1 MGMTNSRD
9 GYLSEASPHDHER
22 DGEGWWPLLGS
33 SLQRPHAMESTTL
46 TALLL
51 LFIVSTT
58 DRAKAL
64 PATGQVLNLVCELQ
78 HNHDGAQTDK
88 TQRASVITRL
98 SAALSGLRGELD

>member
-1 MGMTNSRD
+1 MTNSPD
-9 GYLSEASPHDHER
+9 GYLSETSPNDHER

-33 SLQRPHAMESTTL
+33 SLQRPHAMEGTTL

-51 LFIVSTT
+51 LFIVATT
-58 DRAKAL
+58 DREKAL

-78 HNHDGAQTDK
+78 QPHDGGKTDAK
-88 TQRASVITRL
+88 QRASVITRL